1 MFLLARTFLFYK
13 RCACNCFNSG
23 YEAVKT
29 SALLLSVSSVF
40 LRNIFDG
47 VTQTCDNFP
56 LVIIM
61 PEFSSDTV
69 RYYTFCNFQK
79 YVQCPLDIATGL
91 RQQGWGRYSQRGR
104 YFWFLL
110 KEIWLKKVTF
120 STSNHKPLD
129 IATSKRVDGCY
140 LLHRGRILR
149 SL

>member
-69 RYYTFCNFQK
+69 RYTFCDFQK
-79 YVQCPLDIATGL
+79 YVLHHFNTFTYQIQGIGKYGSEGIHNQREPAKIRLVKNWVKILLFFSGHYSNMSVRVLSSADTILKRSQL
-91 RQQGWGRYSQRGR
+91 R
-104 YFWFLL
+104 
-110 KEIWLKKVTF
+110 
-120 STSNHKPLD
+120 N
-129 IATSKRVDGCY
+129 
-140 LLHRGRILR
+140 
-149 SL
+149 